1 MDELLDILNEEQ
13 IKPVRDTDGAVLVLA
28 GAGSGKTRVLTSRIA
43 YILREGKA
51 KLSQILAI
59 TFTNKAAGEMKER
72 LTSVIG
78 EGDTR
83 WICTIH
89 SMCVKILRE
98 FSDRAGL
105 KPNFSIYSETE
116 RANVIKKTFH
126 ELDFDDEKLL
136 KSAKYHIANAK
147 MLGLDPDQYARKYRA
162 ERGIDDVAA
171 IYERY
176 DKHLRENNA
185 LDFDDLLLE
194 TLRLL
199 KRDEETRDYLA
210 DKFKYILVDEFQDT
224 NAVQF
229 DIIKYLSSKHG
240 NLFAVGDDDQS
251 IYGWRGAEIE
261 NILSFDKAFPQAKI
275 YKLERNYRSTGS
287 ILKLANCIIKNNA
300 VRRGKELWTEAGEG
314 DKPVYYQAEEEA
326 GEALYTARQI
336 SDAVAK
342 GAKYSDFAVLMRIN
356 ALTRSYEQEFTKY
369 GIPYKVFGGF
379 RFFERKEIKDIL
391 AYLRIISNPYDNE
404 ALERIINVP
413 RRGIGARTVDIMYAY
428 AQEEGLS
435 LYDAAIDCESLPL
448 TKSAKDKI
456 KDFANLIKE
465 FVLSAL
471 ETPVAQLVRNV
482 INLADLRSAY
492 DDGTDEGD
500 GKLANL
506 DEFIASVDDFSRL
519 NPSAT
524 LDEYLNQ
531 VTLSSDLD
539 DMDEGDYVTVATIHA
554 VKGLEF
560 SNVFICGLEDGIMPS
575 SRSNEDGRSEEEER
589 RLMYVAITRAKD
601 KLYLTRSKSRYLYG
615 RRDLTK
621 PSRFIIELAPE
632 LGSVVEKTPYYY
644 AGNGKKYVGSY
655 KSNYGGEERSQGRA
669 LYSSADG
676 AESDVPAQNTGFK
689 PFWGGQKKA
698 VPSKPAEGG
707 KYKVGMRVTHPKFGA
722 GMIVAL
728 KNDGKII
735 NVAFEE
741 QGVKELAAA
750 LAPLT
755 VI

>member
-1 MDELLDILNEEQ
+1 
-13 IKPVRDTDGAVLVLA
+13 
-28 GAGSGKTRVLTSRIA
+28 
-43 YILREGKA
+43 
-51 KLSQILAI
+51 
-59 TFTNKAAGEMKER
+59 
-72 LTSVIG
+72 
-78 EGDTR
+78 
-83 WICTIH
+83 
-89 SMCVKILRE
+89 
-98 FSDRAGL
+98 
-105 KPNFSIYSETE
+105 
-116 RANVIKKTFH
+116 
-126 ELDFDDEKLL
+126 
-136 KSAKYHIANAK
+136 
-147 MLGLDPDQYARKYRA
+147 
-162 ERGIDDVAA
+162 
-171 IYERY
+171 
-176 DKHLRENNA
+176 
-185 LDFDDLLLE
+185 
-194 TLRLL
+194 
-199 KRDEETRDYLA
+199 
-210 DKFKYILVDEFQDT
+210 
-224 NAVQF
+224 
-229 DIIKYLSSKHG
+229 
-240 NLFAVGDDDQS
+240 
-251 IYGWRGAEIE
+251 
-261 NILSFDKAFPQAKI
+261 
-275 YKLERNYRSTGS
+275 
-287 ILKLANCIIKNNA
+287 
-300 VRRGKELWTEAGEG
+300 
-314 DKPVYYQAEEEA
+314 
-326 GEALYTARQI
+326 
-336 SDAVAK
+336 
-342 GAKYSDFAVLMRIN
+342 MRIN

-435 LYDAAIDCESLPL
+435 LYDAAIDCEGLPL

-601 KLYLTRSKSRYLYG
+601 KQYLTRSKSRYLYG
-615 RRDLTK
+615 RRDLT
-621 PSRFIIELAPE
+621 
-632 LGSVVEKTPYYY
+632 
-644 AGNGKKYVGSY
+644 
-655 KSNYGGEERSQGRA
+655 
-669 LYSSADG
+669 
-676 AESDVPAQNTGFK
+676 
-689 PFWGGQKKA
+689 
-698 VPSKPAEGG
+698 
-707 KYKVGMRVTHPKFGA
+707 
-722 GMIVAL
+722 
-728 KNDGKII
+728 
-735 NVAFEE
+735 
-741 QGVKELAAA
+741 
-750 LAPLT
+750 
-755 VI
+755 